1 MILNG
6 CQNMSQ
12 TMSTE
17 RKICKHCL
25 GNGYLKTSIGKI
37 VQCLTCSSEGETD
50 ESGNALHMPIVLDKL
65 QQIKH

>member
-1 MILNG
+1 
-6 CQNMSQ
+6 
-12 TMSTE
+12 MSTE